1 MVHVSQE
8 YIYFVAYQGS
18 VLTMLV
24 NFSNYAKAD
33 GYWYK
38 FSYCK
43 ELAIMWMGIR
53 GSSSYPVC
61 KKRIE
66 RVNKVLYIS
75 FRGSTTRKESPAVV

>member
-1 MVHVSQE
+1 MVTGINFHRV
-8 YIYFVAYQGS
+8 
-18 VLTMLV
+18 VLQ
-24 NFSNYAKAD
+24 Y
-33 GYWYK
+33 G
-38 FSYCK
+38 K